1 MKKFYVYEVNYAS
14 GLLRHNSRESQHVV
28 SKKKLKIGSFIVV
41 EHIDCGVFIG
51 KVKENVSD
59 GYKDEDLSYEDV
71 VKFLGY
77 TYLQDINL
85 DAWISKIEKE
95 KLKEELE
102 EKMQEKFAEMDK
114 IIKYQYYA
122 QFDDE
127 FNKLYEQYK
136 KISGED
142 K

>member
-14 GLLRHNSRESQHVV
+14 GLLRRNARESQHVV

-51 KVKENVSD
+51 KVKENVTDSYN
-59 GYKDEDLSYEDV
+59 YKSSSYDEV

-77 TYLQDINL
+77 VYLQDINL
-85 DAWISKIEKE
+85 DTWISKIERE
-95 KLKEELE
+95 KLKAELE
-102 EKMQEKFAEMDK
+102 EKMQEKFAEVDK

-122 QFDDE
+122 QFDNE
-127 FNKLYEQYK
+127 FNELYEKYK
-136 KISGED
+136 EISKEA
-142 K
+142 